1 MRINIL
7 DESVFNKIAAG
18 EVVEKPASIVKE
30 LVENSLDAGASEILV
45 EIEGGGIDRIRVVD
59 DGEGIHPD
67 DVKPAFITHAT
78 SKIKNIEDLSNIST
92 LGFRGEA
99 LSSIASVTKLKMQ
112 TKQQQFSEGKQIIIE
127 GGIIKDFSD
136 YPMNTGTIVEIND
149 LFYNIPARKK
159 FLRKPKTEETEITNL
174 MSRYILANPH
184 VKFSY
189 IVDGSLIYK
198 TSGTNLE
205 DAIYSVY
212 KKDTLNNLIKVDYAV
227 DNIHIYGYI
236 SKPTYSKSNRTYQ
249 TLIINHRYVINSLIS
264 TCVQNAYE
272 NLLMKGQFPLFVLN
286 FDLPYESVDVNVHPN
301 KLDVK
306 FENTQKIY
314 GYFFSSISKALLGNN
329 EIKQVSIFDDNKNFE
344 NKNKNI
350 GLEISGKSF
359 QDFDENKDKNNF
371 EEKDVNLKQSDNKE
385 ILDFTDDERL
395 KEKLEVLNKFSKLT
409 NTKQDTF
416 CENGIMAKV
425 LKRQLDRVDNIGV
438 NNQETRRENS
448 NNIEE
453 VTVVPK
459 FDSSI
464 NLQQENKQ
472 NQDFTQSYSTKQ
484 QIFESIETL
493 NYKIIGSVFDTYIL
507 IEMNNS
513 MYCFDQHACHER
525 LNYDRLVKSLNE
537 KQVSVQPL
545 LVPYIFETN
554 ELETAFL
561 EEKLNAI
568 SSLGFETSVFGQNCF
583 KISTVPSV
591 LSGVNLKDFI
601 NDILQDLS
609 SLKKL
614 TTTDLLKEKLS
625 QKACKAS
632 VRAGNKLGKEEIDLL
647 LTLMQQNNMTL
658 SCPHGR
664 PAVIEITKTELE
676 KWFKRKV

>member
-1 MRINIL
+1 M
-7 DESVFNKIAAG
+7 
-18 EVVEKPASIVKE
+18 
-30 LVENSLDAGASEILV
+30 
-45 EIEGGGIDRIRVVD
+45 
-59 DGEGIHPD
+59 
-67 DVKPAFITHAT
+67 
-78 SKIKNIEDLSNIST
+78 
-92 LGFRGEA
+92 
-99 LSSIASVTKLKMQ
+99 
-112 TKQQQFSEGKQIIIE
+112 
-127 GGIIKDFSD
+127 
-136 YPMNTGTIVEIND
+136 
-149 LFYNIPARKK
+149 
-159 FLRKPKTEETEITNL
+159 
-174 MSRYILANPH
+174 
-184 VKFSY
+184 
-189 IVDGSLIYK
+189 
-198 TSGTNLE
+198 
-205 DAIYSVY
+205 
-212 KKDTLNNLIKVDYAV
+212 
-227 DNIHIYGYI
+227 
-236 SKPTYSKSNRTYQ
+236 
-249 TLIINHRYVINSLIS
+249 
-264 TCVQNAYE
+264 
-272 NLLMKGQFPLFVLN
+272 
-286 FDLPYESVDVNVHPN
+286 
-301 KLDVK
+301 
-306 FENTQKIY
+306 
-314 GYFFSSISKALLGNN
+314 
-329 EIKQVSIFDDNKNFE
+329 
-344 NKNKNI
+344 
-350 GLEISGKSF
+350 
-359 QDFDENKDKNNF
+359 
-371 EEKDVNLKQSDNKE
+371 
-385 ILDFTDDERL
+385 
-395 KEKLEVLNKFSKLT
+395 T

-416 CENGIMAKV
+416 CENEIMAKV
-425 LKRQLDRVDNIGV
+425 LKKQLDRVDNIGV

-614 TTTDLLKEKLS
+614 DTTDLLKEKLS